1 MGNEISE
8 LCNCKEINDAFNP
21 NLEDV
26 NSIYLIIIFIKIE
39 LSKKSK

>member
-8 LCNCKEINDAFNP
+8 FCNCKEINDAFNP

-26 NSIYLIIIFIKIE
+26 NKSI
-39 LSKKSK
+39 